1 MTELAPIAGA
11 CAWLGQDIAGST
23 RWVRDLKPADIAE
36 IESALEGVE
45 RRGLAWHEIR
55 RADFPLPG
63 LAGPPSDLAEELE
76 HGRGMTKLRRPPVA
90 PHARGQRRPLFFRL
104 GSTIR

>member
-23 RWVRDLKPADIAE
+23 RWVRELTPAGIAE

-63 LAGPPSDLAEELE
+63 LAGLLSDIAEELE
-76 HGRGMTKLRRPPVA
+76 HGCGMTKLRGLPVA
-90 PHARGQRRPLFFRL
+90 RYGEDQLRRLYFGL
-104 GSTIR
+104 GTNI